1 MLSLQKPMPRGRYAL
16 AALAHVLLLGG
27 LLWGMVR
34 AELSY
39 MPPLSALA
47 CLAGMGV
54 LASLVAA
61 TIRRMRDAGIRG
73 LLLLCVPAWLGG
85 VLMLHLLYWWLLAAL
100 PMVHPDFQADERM
113 GAINFLL
120 LISGAL
126 LASATV
132 AMLCAPSAPQRG
144 CPPPAKKERALATV
158 LARSFCIRRK
168 APLSEF
174 CSYVPLALTFLCV
187 LNAILH
193 HNVAWGNMWDPFPI
207 SHPQHILLIPFILA
221 PACAVLVVPAVTVS
235 LRRVR
240 DAGHFRRWLTALFFL
255 IAGVGLYAWIIT
267 APSDFPNESPLV
279 SFYTSAFPLYHT
291 AFALYTLYVF
301 IKPGGK

>member
-1 MLSLQKPMPRGRYAL
+1 MPRGRYAL
-16 AALAHVLLLGG
+16 VALAHVLLLGG

-47 CLAGMGV
+47 GLAGMGV

-73 LLLLCVPAWLGG
+73 MLLLCVPAWLGG
-85 VLMLHLLYWWLLAAL
+85 ALMIHILYWWLLASL
-100 PMVHPDFQADERM
+100 PLVHPDFQLDERL
-113 GAINFLL
+113 GGINFLL
-120 LISGAL
+120 IISGAL

-132 AMLCAPSAPQRG
+132 AMLCAPSTPRRG
-144 CPPPAKKERALATV
+144 CPPPEKKELPFITA

-187 LNAILH
+187 LIAILRH
-193 HNVAWGNMWDPFPI
+193 YVARGSMWDSFPI
-207 SHPQHILLIPFILA
+207 SHPQHILLIPFILV
-221 PACAVLVVPAVTVS
+221 PVCAILVVPAVSVS

-240 DAGHFRRWLTALFFL
+240 DAGHFRRWLTALFLFV
-255 IAGVGLYAWIIT
+255 VGTVLFAWIT
-267 APSDFPNESPLV
+267 VVPSDFSNERPLI
-279 SFYTSAFPLYHT
+279 SFYTSAFPLYH
-291 AFALYTLYVF
+291 AVFALYTLYVF
-301 IKPGGK
+301 IKSGEK